1 MFKLLIAEDEPLERM
16 ALRKIVNREF
26 NNIDIVED
34 AKNGSVAIEKA
45 KLYRPDI
52 ILMDIRMPETNG
64 IEAQKKISEYLPSVK
79 TIILTAYNDFNYAQE
94 AIKYG
99 VADYLL
105 KPVKPEDL
113 KKAINKVIASIQMN
127 PSLNSHIHLENTGP
141 YDQPILQNAIRFI
154 EKNFTKDLKLKEIAD
169 LIHLNPQYFSRLF
182 KKETGVTFTEYVTK
196 LRIGKA
202 KNLLLHTDIPIYRIA
217 SEIGFSDAAYF
228 SKVFLKYEHQSP
240 FSYKKNRKV
249 TT

>member
-1 MFKLLIAEDEPLERM
+1 MFKLLIVEDEPLERM

-26 NNIDIVED
+26 YNIDIVED
-34 AKNGSVAIEKA
+34 ARNGSEAIEKA
-45 KLYRPDI
+45 KFYRPDI
-52 ILMDIRMPETNG
+52 ILMDIRMPETSG
-64 IEAQKKISEYLPSVK
+64 VDAQKKIIQFHPTVK
-79 TIILTAYNDFNYAQE
+79 SIILTAYSDFNYAKE

-105 KPVKPEDL
+105 KPAKPEDI
-113 KKAINKVIASIQMN
+113 KKAINKVIDSIQMN
-127 PSLNSHIHLENTGP
+127 PSLNSHIYLENTEK
-141 YDQPILQNAIRFI
+141 YDQPILQNAISFI
-154 EKNFTKDLKLKEIAD
+154 EKNFTKDLRLKEIAD

-182 KKETGVTFTEYVTK
+182 KKETGLTFKEYVTK

-202 KNLLLHTDIPIYRIA
+202 KRLLLNTDMPIYRIA

-240 FSYKKNRKV
+240 FSYKKIGEVR
-249 TT
+249 T